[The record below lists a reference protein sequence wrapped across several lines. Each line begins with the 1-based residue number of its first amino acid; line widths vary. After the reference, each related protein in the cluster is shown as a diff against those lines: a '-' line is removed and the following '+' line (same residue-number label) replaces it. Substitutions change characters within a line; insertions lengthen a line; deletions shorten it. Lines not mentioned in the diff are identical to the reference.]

1 MTERGT
7 DISKFKR
14 QYSKR
19 NEGDFPPIKTIVLEK
34 EWDLKYGEN
43 PNQQAAIYFLQNS
56 RTIVELTDL
65 KSVRS
70 DGKGKGGLSLTNT
83 MDITRAMDNLK
94 WFSDPAC
101 VIMKHNIVAGFNFKK
116 QTNGESQDQLY
127 RMSRD
132 ADARSCFGGTA
143 VFNSPLEMATAEAL
157 FELYRPEEGNRYRMD
172 VIAAPG
178 YEEGVVGKIEKYAN
192 QVRIGE
198 FSAVDK
204 LPKFIGDETYGLFSI
219 KEMPTGR
226 IGIQDIYLT
235 SIKSVENL
243 VLDSMLVEKDGKKHV
258 IERDPAKQELDD
270 MLTAWW
276 LNITGARSNGIVF
289 VKDGVSVSIG
299 SGQVERV
306 GAVEQAI
313 IKGLQ
318 KAMDREGIEYDPL
331 YGIQGYE
338 QLKNNPLKGAVCSSD
353 AFFSFPDAVQR
364 LGRMGVTA
372 AIQPFGSENDAMVID
387 EANKYKMAMPAT
399 GERCFGH
406 F

>member
-7 DISKFKR
+7 DISTFKR
-14 QYSKR
+14 AYRTR
-19 NEGDFPPIKTIVLEK
+19 NEGTFPHIKAIMLEK

-43 PNQQAAIYFLQNS
+43 PNQHAAIYFDQNA
-56 RTIVELTDL
+56 RTIVKLTDL
-65 KSVRS
+65 QSVRS

-94 WFSDPAC
+94 WFTDPAC
-101 VIMKHNIVAGFNFKK
+101 VIMKHNIIAGFNFKK

-127 RMSRD
+127 RISRD
-132 ADARSCFGGTA
+132 ADRRSCFGGTA
-143 VFNSPLEMATAEAL
+143 VFNRPLEMATVDAL
-157 FELYRPEEGNRYRMD
+157 FELYDTNGFRYRMD

-178 YEEGVVGKIEKYAN
+178 YEQGVLGKLEKYAD
-192 QVRIGE
+192 QPRIGE
-198 FSAVDK
+198 FSCIDK
-204 LPKFIGDETYGLFSI
+204 LPKFIGDETYGLISI

-226 IGIQDIYLT
+226 FGVQDIYLT
-235 SIKSVENL
+235 SIKGVENL
-243 VLDSMLVEKDGKKHV
+243 ILDAMIVDKKEKRHV
-258 IERDPAKQELDD
+258 IERDPTKQELDD

-289 VKDGVSVSIG
+289 VRNGVSIAIG

-313 IKGLQ
+313 IKAMQ

-331 YGIQGYE
+331 MGIQGYE
-338 QLKNNPLKGAVCSSD
+338 QLKDNPLTGAVCSSD
-353 AFFSFPDAVQR
+353 AFFPFPDAVQR
-364 LGRMGVTA
+364 LGSKGVTA
-372 AIQPFGSENDAMVID
+372 VIQPFGSENDAAVID
-387 EANKYKMAMPAT
+387 EANKYKLAMPAT